1 MRGRCPIKIRM
12 REWAQENEENLFHTK
27 DGARRTEAFP
37 TKFFFYSVQVAE
49 KRFLLINESTVT
61 AIPQMRL
68 NLPNPQMISSAKLII
83 YRPKDRYHQLVGQ

>member
-1 MRGRCPIKIRM
+1 MRKICSILKTGRGEQK
-12 REWAQENEENLFHTK
+12 LS
-27 DGARRTEAFP
+27 RRSFS
-37 TKFFFYSVQVAE
+37 FYSVQVAE

-68 NLPNPQMISSAKLII
+68 NLPNPQMISSAEIII

>member
-27 DGARRTEAFP
+27 DGVRRTEAFP
-37 TKFFFYSVQVAE
+37 TKFFFLQRTGRGEAL
-49 KRFLLINESTVT
+49 LLINESTVT

-68 NLPNPQMISSAKLII
+68 NLPNPQMISSAELII

>member
-1 MRGRCPIKIRM
+1 M

-27 DGARRTEAFP
+27 DGGGEQKLSRRSFS
-37 TKFFFYSVQVAE
+37 FYSVQVAE

-68 NLPNPQMISSAKLII
+68 NLPNPQMISSAEIII